1 VPSLSVLLTS
11 VLLASNNPTRPHSFL
26 SEGAAELT
34 LAEGDY
40 VRVHASG
47 GIGWVIATLLPDG
60 PPPPRGSNKGGEVEE
75 DAADLE
81 KQGLVPR
88 GYLVRCEEY
97 ERGEES

>member
-1 VPSLSVLLTS
+1 M
-11 VLLASNNPTRPHSFL
+11 
-26 SEGAAELT
+26 
-34 LAEGDY
+34 
-40 VRVHASG
+40 
-47 GIGWVIATLLPDG
+47 LPDG